1 MVTWKQR
8 IATTKTLLMRSLGA
22 SFSFGLIL
30 FWPNLVSFPVYT
42 TAPNLR
48 VMRGEKKN
56 TYRGWCRRVP

>member
-30 FWPNLVSFPVYT
+30 FWPNLVSLPVYT
-42 TAPNLR
+42 TTPNLR
-48 VMRGEKKN
+48 VTSGEKKN
-56 TYRGWCRRVP
+56 R